1 MFTENTCLAVQ
12 TKQKPKK
19 LHFFCFCFFYSLF
32 SILVACL
39 SFNSYENVAKV
50 VHNVGMLLLTEL

>member
-19 LHFFCFCFFYSLF
+19 LHFLFFFFYSLF